1 MKTSFVPFSNW
12 ATLFKVAPFFLYY
25 FNIHADEYQLKLRYA
40 VESSKDKPTDVSV
53 HEKSGTFLGMD
64 QVASVGGSSRLEF
77 IGPSG
82 ELLRVGHYSKFSP
95 IAPNKLQF
103 TQGSFLLYV
112 HEGAPQYSVIIKGQE
127 IKFAAHGTF
136 LCELMKNGGLK
147 VISLSGEG
155 NIVSMPSGSH
165 DQVRPS
171 YVQFFLND
179 GNNPPAIE
187 IDLALAVN
195 TCPLISLF
203 RDKLP
208 SHHEIEKLA
217 IQQARNIKLR
227 SNSYIYDALSKE
239 QVRLLVPKGDK
250 NKEAKQPS
258 KRSRN
263 PINWLR
269 RSIGL

>member
-1 MKTSFVPFSNW
+1 MNTKFIPFLNR
-12 ATLFKVAPFFLYY
+12 ATLTKVAPFFL
-25 FNIHADEYQLKLRYA
+25 FCLHLQADEYQLKLRYA
-40 VESSKDKPTDVSV
+40 IESSK
-53 HEKSGTFLGMD
+53 EKSSDVTIHQKSSTFLGMD

-82 ELLRVGHYSKFSP
+82 ELLRVGHYSKFAP

-103 TQGSFLLYV
+103 IQGSFLLHV
-112 HEGAPQYSVIIKGQE
+112 HEGAPQYTIVIKGQE

-136 LCELMKNGGLK
+136 LCELMKKGGLK

-155 NIVSMPSGSH
+155 NIISMPSGAH
-165 DQVRPS
+165 DHVRPS

-203 RDKLP
+203 RDQLP
-208 SHHEIEKLA
+208 SHPEIEKLA

-227 SNSYIYDALSKE
+227 SNAYIYDALSKE

-250 NKEAKQPS
+250 SNEAKQPS
-258 KRSRN
+258 KPSRN
-263 PINWLR
+263 PINWIR
-269 RSIGL
+269 RGIGL